1 MDHALVRAR
10 PREAAP
16 LPGPAGRGPA
26 APLAA
31 WNRSANF
38 RHFADLSANLLGKSL
53 RSELFG
59 IVCILLFFV
68 DLGESFP
75 MSLQLQKSV
84 STQLRMGRLQLGN
97 EFLRTQRSRKGER
110 ERKTNLAVT

>member
-1 MDHALVRAR
+1 MDDEKNQTGNKRKEAFLKKGEIRISTWPAGGSVHGVDHALVRAR

-59 IVCILLFFV
+59 IVCILLF
-68 DLGESFP
+68 LWI
-75 MSLQLQKSV
+75 
-84 STQLRMGRLQLGN
+84 
-97 EFLRTQRSRKGER
+97 SRR
-110 ERKTNLAVT
+110 AFR